1 MYAWALI
8 EDLIAEYPDRRR
20 LLVLHTA
27 TFSKR
32 SNEISDFLRDEK
44 IKIVDD
50 YKEGEKNRVYKQ
62 VNVYGTDKENYL
74 SKVFRIV
81 IKALKHSL
89 ANWLNSLGVLLTL
102 DSNKSLNQIKPWTIW
117 IRGTYYKRGLSS
129 QTVYKMKARAR
140 NSGLDFPVDTS
151 EKNHILLHYRLGD
164 LLTIVSKSP
173 IKSSELLPATILLS
187 ERVGCNTVK
196 VFSDSPSIAYELLK
210 SDDLEFMSDNRTL
223 NGRETLNELVGAK
236 YLVGTNSKL
245 SEWAV
250 ILRLSNSLDNY
261 CLIPEYMWSHL
272 REICP
277 FLSGARNVTTY

>member
-1 MYAWALI
+1 
-8 EDLIAEYPDRRR
+8 
-20 LLVLHTA
+20 
-27 TFSKR
+27 
-32 SNEISDFLRDEK
+32 
-44 IKIVDD
+44 
-50 YKEGEKNRVYKQ
+50 
-62 VNVYGTDKENYL
+62 
-74 SKVFRIV
+74 
-81 IKALKHSL
+81 
-89 ANWLNSLGVLLTL
+89 
-102 DSNKSLNQIKPWTIW
+102 
-117 IRGTYYKRGLSS
+117 
-129 QTVYKMKARAR
+129 MKARAR

-272 REICP
+272 REICS